1 MDWVLKKILADE
13 NELVYFY
20 KTELPYNIGKHT
32 NTTNCS
38 VCQAIDHQMVVR
50 YRDCK
55 GGNCTVKYK
64 FVRCKLKS
72 AVTAYQKNEHL
83 VDCKTKDKC
92 FGILPDVRDV
102 IVAEFKKFH
111 IQPKQ
116 LHAFI
121 TTKTDIPS
129 VSIPALN
136 QIQGLIN
143 RNKLKIDDSNHLA
156 GVEEFISKRQ
166 YANAAD
172 ENEAFFFGSH
182 IINDRVMIGTG
193 SDSDHLNVCLTSYK
207 LISTIKNFENRL
219 SIFNIDATYKLSK
232 NRFPLVVFGN

>member
-1 MDWVLKKILADE
+1 
-13 NELVYFY
+13 
-20 KTELPYNIGKHT
+20 
-32 NTTNCS
+32 
-38 VCQAIDHQMVVR
+38 
-50 YRDCK
+50 
-55 GGNCTVKYK
+55 
-64 FVRCKLKS
+64 VRCKLKS

-143 RNKLKIDDSNHLA
+143 RNKLKIHDRNHLA
-156 GVEEFISKRQ
+156 GVEEFIS
-166 YANAAD
+166 
-172 ENEAFFFGSH
+172 
-182 IINDRVMIGTG
+182 
-193 SDSDHLNVCLTSYK
+193 NVNTPTLQTK
-207 LISTIKNFENRL
+207 I
-219 SIFNIDATYKLSK
+219 KLSSLA
-232 NRFPLVVFGN
+232 LVLLMTES